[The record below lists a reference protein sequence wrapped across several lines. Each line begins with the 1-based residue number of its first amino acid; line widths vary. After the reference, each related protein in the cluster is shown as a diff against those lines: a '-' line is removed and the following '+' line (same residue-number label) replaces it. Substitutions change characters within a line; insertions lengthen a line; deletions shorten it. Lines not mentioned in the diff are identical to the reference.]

1 MIKRTIAL
9 TTVAAVIAVPAA
21 LLVAGP
27 AHADVEREKHG
38 TCGSGRY
45 ELNVDSEGRGY
56 EVNVD
61 LDNVTAGSK
70 WRIVIKQDGMTKA
83 NIVRT
88 AERDGDVDL
97 ERYLPNTA
105 GKDVIRF
112 KATRVGASTSCTGA
126 LTVA

>member
-9 TTVAAVIAVPAA
+9 TTAAAVVAVPAA
-21 LLVAGP
+21 LLIASP
-27 AHADVEREKHG
+27 AHADVDREKYG
-38 TCGSGRY
+38 NCGGGRY
-45 ELNVDSEGRGY
+45 ELSVDGENGGY

-70 WRIVIKQDGMTKA
+70 WRIKILQDGKVKA
-83 NIVRT
+83 NVVRT

-105 GKDVIRF
+105 GKDVIKF
-112 KATRVGASTSCTGA
+112 KASRVGSKTSCSGA

>member
-9 TTVAAVIAVPAA
+9 TAAAVVAVPAA
-21 LLVAGP
+21 LLVASP
-27 AHADVEREKHG
+27 AHAEVDREKHG
-38 TCGSGRY
+38 ACGTGRY
-45 ELNVDSEGRGY
+45 QLSVDSEGRGY

-61 LDNVTAGSK
+61 LDNVTPGSK
-70 WRIVIKQDGMTKA
+70 WRIVVKQDGKKKA
-83 NIVRT
+83 NVVRT

-97 ERYLPNTA
+97 ERYLPNTV

-112 KATRVGASTSCTGA
+112 KATRVGTKTSCGGA

>member
-9 TTVAAVIAVPAA
+9 TTAAAVVAVPAA
-21 LLVAGP
+21 LMVASP
-27 AHADVEREKHG
+27 AHAEVDREKRG
-38 TCGSGRY
+38 TCGTVRY
-45 ELNVDSEGRGY
+45 ELSVDSEGRGY

-61 LDNVTAGSK
+61 LDNVTPGST
-70 WRIVIKQDGMTKA
+70 WRVVIRQDGKKKA
-83 NIVRT
+83 SVVRT
-88 AERDGDVDL
+88 AERDGDLDL

-112 KATRVGASTSCTGA
+112 KATRVGTKTTCGGA